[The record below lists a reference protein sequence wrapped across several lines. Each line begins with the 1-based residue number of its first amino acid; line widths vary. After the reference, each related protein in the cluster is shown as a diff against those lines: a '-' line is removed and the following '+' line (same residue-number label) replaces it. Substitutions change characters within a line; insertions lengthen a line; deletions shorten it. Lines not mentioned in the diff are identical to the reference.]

1 MLTQFL
7 YTVKRL
13 LKDYRSMLVK
23 LGAFILLILVLGS
36 AFSEAFDVTS
46 IDTIQVAYVVEDEG
60 PDGKDFVEMMKLEK
74 EITELVSFVEVKD
87 RATAEDM
94 LDKEEVAAFLYIP
107 PEFSA
112 QVADLEA
119 DNDLFVYTKKQA
131 SFDATVV
138 QNVLDTF
145 AYASNCAYAHF
156 KATGSIEGFEF
167 DMGEGTEAVHYTAS
181 GNKPT
186 SMGYYAVAMLLMMI
200 LYGADYGCSGMA
212 EDYFSATGDRLRVSP
227 LNPLPQFVGKI
238 SALSLVTFLEAAFVV
253 AFTALVYDVDW
264 GTGST
269 LLTLIVI
276 VLVYSAFST
285 SMGAMFSLMT
295 KGKGEGL
302 VMVAIIG
309 FTFLAGGFVAMPLP
323 VIENFSPS
331 YYAKTAI
338 FNLLYNGSM
347 SLVWQSVGILAAL
360 TAVCTVVSTFLIRRR
375 RV

>member
-23 LGAFILLILVLGS
+23 LSAFILLILVLGS
-36 AFSEAFDVTS
+36 AFSVAFDVAS
-46 IDTIQVAYVVEDEG
+46 IETVKVAYFVEDEG
-60 PDGKDFVEMMKLEK
+60 PDGKDFVEMMKIEK
-74 EITELVSFVEVKD
+74 DISELVRFIEVTD

-94 LDKEEVAAFLYIP
+94 LDRDEVAAFLYIP

-131 SFDATVV
+131 SFDTTVV

-156 KATGSIEGFEF
+156 KATGSVDGFEF
-167 DMGEGTEAVHYTAS
+167 DMGEGTQAVHYTAS

-238 SALSLVTFLEAAFVV
+238 SALTLVTFLEAAFVI

-269 LLTLIVI
+269 LLTLLLTVI
-276 VLVYSAFST
+276 VYSAFST
-285 SMGAMFSLMT
+285 SMGAMFSLMS

-323 VIENFSPS
+323 VIENLSPS

-338 FNLLYNGSM
+338 FNLLYNGSQT
-347 SLVWQSVGILAAL
+347 LVWQSIGILAAL
-360 TAVCTVVSTFLIRRR
+360 TAVCTAVSTLLIRRR

>member
-1 MLTQFL
+1 MLTQFS
-7 YTVKRL
+7 YTAKRL

-46 IDTIQVAYVVEDEG
+46 IETLKVAYFIEDEG
-60 PDGKDFVEMMKLEK
+60 PNGKAFVEMMKLEK
-74 EITELVSFVEVKD
+74 DISELVSFTEVTD

-94 LDKEEVAAFLYIP
+94 LGKEEVAAFLYIP

-119 DNDLFVYTKKQA
+119 DNELFVYTKKQT

-156 KATGSIEGFEF
+156 KITGSLDGFEF
-167 DMGEGTEAVHYTAS
+167 VMDEGTEAVRYTAS

-227 LNPLPQFVGKI
+227 LSPLPQFIGKI

-253 AFTALVYDVDW
+253 VFTALVYGVDW

-285 SMGAMFSLMT
+285 SMGAMFSLIT

-323 VIENFSPS
+323 VIENLSPS

-338 FNLLYNGSM
+338 FNLLYNGSQT
-347 SLVWQSVGILAAL
+347 LVWQSIGVLVGL
-360 TAVCTVVSTFLIRRR
+360 TAVCTAVSTFLIRRR
-375 RV
+375 RA

>member
-36 AFSEAFDVTS
+36 AFSGAFDVTS
-46 IDTIQVAYVVEDEG
+46 IDTVKVAYFVEDEG
-60 PDGKDFVEMMKLEK
+60 PDGKDFVEMMKAEK
-74 EITELVSFVEVKD
+74 DISDLVSFTEVAD

-94 LDKEEVAAFLYIP
+94 LDRDEVAAFLYIP
-107 PEFSA
+107 PEFTA
-112 QVADLEA
+112 QVNDLEV
-119 DNDLFVYTKKQA
+119 DNELIVYTKKQQ

-145 AYASNCAYAHF
+145 TYASNCAYAHF
-156 KATGSIEGFEF
+156 KATGSVEGFTF
-167 DMGEGTEAVHYTAS
+167 DMSDGTQKVHYTAS
-181 GNKPT
+181 GNTPT

-238 SALSLVTFLEAAFVV
+238 SALALVTFLEASFVI

-264 GTGST
+264 GTGTT
-269 LLTLIVI
+269 LLTLLLI
-276 VLVYSAFST
+276 VLIYSIFST
-285 SMGAMFSLMT
+285 SMGATISLLT
-295 KGKGEGL
+295 KGKGEGM
-302 VMVAIIG
+302 VMVAIIA
-309 FTFLAGGFVAMPLP
+309 FTFLAGGFVAMPMP
-323 VIENFSPS
+323 VIENLSPS

-338 FNLLYNGSM
+338 FNLLYNGSL
-347 SLVWQSVGILAAL
+347 SLVWQSIGILAAL
-360 TAVCTVVSTFLIRRR
+360 SAVCTAASTFLIRRR